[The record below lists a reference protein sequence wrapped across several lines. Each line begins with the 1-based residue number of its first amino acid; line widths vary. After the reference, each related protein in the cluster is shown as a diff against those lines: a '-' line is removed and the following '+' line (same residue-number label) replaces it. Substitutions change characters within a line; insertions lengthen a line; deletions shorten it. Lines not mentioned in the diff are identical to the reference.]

1 MSRDESPI
9 TAALRDALEDFG
21 APADDRALAFYPR
34 NDLGLARRFLARFGG
49 DIRQTP
55 EMGVLVWDGV
65 RWALDQNAARARI
78 MAQRSAVA
86 IGRLELRAL
95 EDDPPPGDAK
105 ETEKLLDGLR
115 AFASAACNSAK
126 LSAALTE
133 ALPHVQ
139 APLETW
145 NARPDILNCPNTALS
160 LTPEGVRP
168 IPHDRA
174 HMVTRLAAARYD
186 PAAECPRWDEFIARV
201 MPDPDE
207 RRYLQRVAGACLTDS
222 SSDQKLIV
230 HHGAGANGK
239 STFWDAVCHV
249 LGDYAMTVDV
259 ASLLYGGEKQG
270 SAASPDIARLAE
282 GPRLVRASEPELG
295 SRLSESHVKSITG
308 GEPIVAR
315 MLHRPPMEFRPAFK
329 IQLSCNS
336 RPSIRGG
343 DDGIWR
349 RIDLLHWKVQI
360 PPHERDPRLAEKLK
374 AEASGI
380 LNWLIRGLE
389 DWMETGLATPESVL
403 ASTAEY
409 REDSDA
415 LGRFILEWC
424 ERDSDAEIE
433 AGELHRAFSDWCK
446 IDGANA
452 VNANNFGRRL
462 TDRGFERRKSNGKTY
477 RGGLRLS
484 AAGREAWRQWEMDNM
499 PRGRGWKREDGD
511 AGDE

>member
-1 MSRDESPI
+1 MSADGSSI
-9 TAALRDALEDFG
+9 SGALREVLEDFG
-21 APADDRALAFYPR
+21 APVDDRALAFYPR
-34 NDLGLARRFLARFGG
+34 NDLGLARRFLARFGA
-49 DIRQTP
+49 DIRQTQ
-55 EMGVLVWDGV
+55 EMGVLVFNGV
-65 RWALDQNAARARI
+65 RWVLDQGTALARI

-86 IGRLELRAL
+86 IGKLELKAL
-95 EDDPPPGDAK
+95 EDDPPPGDKK
-105 ETEKLLDGLR
+105 EVDKILDGLR
-115 AFASAACNSAK
+115 GFASSACNSNK
-126 LSAALTE
+126 LSAALNE

-139 APLETW
+139 APLDAW
-145 NARPDILNCPNTALS
+145 NTRPDILNCPNTALS
-160 LTPEGVRP
+160 LTAEGVQP

-174 HMVTRLAAARYD
+174 HMITRLAGALYD
-186 PAAECPRWDEFIARV
+186 PDATCPEWNKFIERV
-201 MPDPDE
+201 MPEKDE
-207 RRYLQRVAGACLTDS
+207 RDYLRRVAGACLTDS
-222 SSDQKLIV
+222 SGDQKLCV
-230 HHGAGANGK
+230 HHGSGANGK
-239 STFWDAVCHV
+239 STFWDAVCFV
-249 LGDYAMTVDV
+249 LGDYAMSVDV

-315 MLHRPPMEFRPAFK
+315 MLHRPPMEFRPGFK

-360 PPHERDPRLAEKLK
+360 PVNERDPHLPDKLK

-389 DWMETGLATPESVL
+389 DWMEIGLATPESVL

-424 ERDSDAEIE
+424 EKDGEAEIE
-433 AGELHRAFSDWCK
+433 AGDLHKAFTAWCK
-446 IDGANA
+446 LEGANV
-452 VNANNFGRRL
+452 VNANNFSRRL
-462 TDRGFERRKSNGKTY
+462 TDRGFDKRKSNGKTY
-477 RGGLRLS
+477 RSGLRLS
-484 AAGREAWRQWEMDNM
+484 EAGREAWQQWDAENAA
-499 PRGRGWKREDGD
+499 RGRGWKHNDDDGK
-511 AGDE
+511 DE

>member
-1 MSRDESPI
+1 MSADGSSI
-9 TAALRDALEDFG
+9 SGALREVLEDFG
-21 APADDRALAFYPR
+21 APVDDRALAFYPR
-34 NDLGLARRFLARFGG
+34 NDLGLARRFLARFGA
-49 DIRQTP
+49 DIRQTQ
-55 EMGVLVWDGV
+55 EMGVLVFNGV
-65 RWALDQNAARARI
+65 RWVLNQGTALARI

-86 IGRLELRAL
+86 IGKLELKAL
-95 EDDPPPGDAK
+95 EDDPPPGDKK
-105 ETEKLLDGLR
+105 EVDKILDGLR
-115 AFASAACNSAK
+115 GFASSACNSNK
-126 LSAALTE
+126 LSAALNE

-139 APLETW
+139 APLDAW

-160 LTPEGVRP
+160 LTAEGVQP
-168 IPHDRA
+168 IPHERE
-174 HMVTRLAAARYD
+174 HMVTRLAGALYD
-186 PAAECPRWDEFIARV
+186 PDATCPEWDKFIERV
-201 MPDPDE
+201 MPDKDE
-207 RRYLQRVAGACLTDS
+207 RAYLQRSLGACLTDS
-222 SSDQKLIV
+222 SGDQKLIV
-230 HHGAGANGK
+230 HHGSGANGK
-239 STFWDAVCHV
+239 STCLDAVCYAM
-249 LGDYAMTVDV
+249 GDYSMSVDV

-315 MLHRPPMEFRPAFK
+315 MLHKPPMEFRFGAK
-329 IQLSCNS
+329 IHLSCNS

-360 PPHERDPRLAEKLK
+360 PVSERDPHLPDKLK
-374 AEASGI
+374 AEAPGI

-389 DWMETGLATPESVL
+389 DWMEVGLATPESVL

-424 ERDSDAEIE
+424 EKDGGAE
-433 AGELHRAFSDWCK
+433 
-446 IDGANA
+446 IDGAELHKAFTAWSKIEGSNI

-462 TDRGFERRKSNGKTY
+462 TDRGFEKRKSSGKVI
-477 RGGLRLS
+477 RVGLTLTK
-484 AAGREAWRQWEMDNM
+484 AGREAWQAWEADNAA
-499 PRGRGWKREDGD
+499 RRSGWKRI
-511 AGDE
+511 DEESDDK